1 MLLGFD
7 FFETSAKDNTN
18 VSAAFDRYK
27 KLREKICTTYFE
39 KLTDKFLRL
48 VDVICEKMAETLEET
63 AQQATP
69 GTQNLHQNQ
78 NQQQTS
84 PPCGC

>member
-1 MLLGFD
+1 MSVLLLIG
-7 FFETSAKDNTN
+7 T
-18 VSAAFDRYK
+18 
-27 KLREKICTTYFE
+27 KIFKSSFE
-39 KLTDKFLRL
+39 KLTDEFLRL